1 MRIAFGSDHAGYSL
15 KESLLSQFEDL
26 EVEDFGTY
34 SEASCDYPDVAH
46 KVSSAVVAGECDLGV
61 LVCGTGVGMAI
72 AANKIRGARAVACSD
87 TYTARLSRDHNNA
100 NILCLGAR
108 VVGPGLAA
116 EVLRAWLGTPFSDD
130 SRHVRRLAK
139 IADLEASEEGL

>member
-26 EVEDFGTY
+26 EVEDYGTY

>member
-100 NILCLGAR
+100 NILCLGGR
-108 VVGPGLAA
+108 VIDEKQAV
-116 EVLRAWLGTPFSDD
+116 EF
-130 SRHVRRLAK
+130 
-139 IADLEASEEGL
+139 ADLFLKT